1 VVDDPVHH
9 GIVCEEGHDGTFRRT
24 FSFILERTLCLEIQA
39 GKVSMR
45 KMWIA
50 VLIIG
55 LSLVSSTQA
64 GQEAKPEQP
73 APRHRFLNLSLYY
86 SVSLNRSKLD
96 TANLN
101 LSLLYGH
108 LGRVRGLDLSLGA
121 AALEGSLEGVQLAG
135 LIAAVGESMKGGQTA
150 GVICVAGDRGEG
162 VQCAGL
168 GSVSGEEFT
177 GLQVAGLFSVAG
189 ERLKGVQVSGLF
201 SVAGQAAKGFQVSGL
216 FSVAGE
222 DLDGIQMAGL
232 FNVAGEDSRALQVAG
247 LMNVTGGTCRGL
259 QAGLFNVAGR
269 LTGVQVGLVNVSD
282 EIEGLPLGL
291 VNLTRKE
298 DRRIQMAAWAG
309 TVSLVNTGVKIWAKR
324 FYSILYAGVIN
335 LPQSVEDCL
344 AYGFQYGYAFPVR
357 ASGGGGSKRR
367 IDIDTGYLYLDN
379 STLFRH
385 LKGTPDRHVFSARG
399 ALAIELSPRVSLVA
413 GVGLRYMIDYGASLG
428 NGRFSPLAFS
438 GVELF

>member
-1 VVDDPVHH
+1 MLSV
-9 GIVCEEGHDGTFRRT
+9 
-24 FSFILERTLCLEIQA
+24 
-39 GKVSMR
+39 
-45 KMWIA
+45 
-50 VLIIG
+50 VLISM
-55 LSLVSSTQA
+55 LFLVPSAQA
-64 GQEAKPEQP
+64 GQETKPEQP
-73 APRHRFLNLSLYY
+73 APRHRFLNLSLFYP
-86 SVSLNRSKLD
+86 VSLNRSKLD
-96 TANLN
+96 TVNLN

-108 LGRVRGLDLSLGA
+108 VGSVRGLDLSLGA
-121 AALEGSLEGVQLAG
+121 AGLEGSLQGVQLAG
-135 LIAAVGESMKGGQTA
+135 LIAAAGESMEGGQAA
-150 GVICVAGDRGEG
+150 GLICAAGDRGEG
-162 VQCAGL
+162 VQLAGL

-201 SVAGQAAKGFQVSGL
+201 SVAGQAANGFQVSGL

-222 DLDGIQMAGL
+222 DLDGIQVAGL

-259 QAGLFNVAGR
+259 QAGLFNVAGK
-269 LTGVQVGLVNVSD
+269 LTGVQIGLVNVAE
-282 EIEGLPLGL
+282 EIEGLPVGL

-309 TVSLVNTGVKIWAKR
+309 SVSLINTGVKIWAKR

-344 AYGFQYGYAFPVR
+344 AYGFQYGYAFPLR
-357 ASGGGGSKRR
+357 ASGGGGGRKR
-367 IDIDTGYLYLDN
+367 IDIDAGYLYLDN

-385 LKGTPDRHVFSARG
+385 LKGTPDRHVLSARG

-413 GVGLRYMIDYGASLG
+413 GVGLGYRIDYGTSFSGGSL
-428 NGRFSPLAFS
+428 SPLVFA

>member
-1 VVDDPVHH
+1 
-9 GIVCEEGHDGTFRRT
+9 
-24 FSFILERTLCLEIQA
+24 
-39 GKVSMR
+39 MR
-45 KMWIA
+45 KMLSGI
-50 VLIIG
+50 LISV
-55 LSLVSSTQA
+55 LSLIPSARA

-86 SVSLNRSKLD
+86 PVSLNRSKLD
-96 TANLN
+96 TVNLN

-108 LGRVRGLDLSLGA
+108 VGSVRGLDLSLGA
-121 AALEGSLEGVQLAG
+121 AGIEGSLKGIQLAG
-135 LIAAVGESMKGGQTA
+135 LIAAAGESMEGGQAA
-150 GVICVAGDRGEG
+150 GLICAAGDKGEG
-162 VQCAGL
+162 VQWAGL

-177 GLQVAGLFSVAG
+177 GLQVAGLFAVAG

-201 SVAGQAAKGFQVSGL
+201 SVAGQAANGFQVSGL

-222 DLDGIQMAGL
+222 DLDGIQVAGL

-259 QAGLFNVAGR
+259 QVGLFNVAGR
-269 LTGVQVGLVNVSD
+269 LTGVQVGLVNVAE
-282 EIEGLPLGL
+282 EIEGLPVGL

-309 TVSLVNTGVKIWAKR
+309 SVSLVNAGVKIWAKR
-324 FYSILYAGVIN
+324 FYSILYAGGIN
-335 LPQSVEDCL
+335 LPQSVGDCL
-344 AYGFQYGYAFPVR
+344 GYGFQYGYTFPLR
-357 ASGGGGSKRR
+357 SSGGGGARKR
-367 IDIDTGYLYLDN
+367 IDIDAGYLYLDN

-385 LKGTPDRHVFSARG
+385 LKGTPDRHVLSARG

-413 GVGLRYMIDYGASLG
+413 GVGLGYRIDYGTSFSGGSL
-428 NGRFSPLAFS
+428 SPLAFA